1 MSSIPDRRHLEYARG
16 YIELGM
22 VAEATHEL
30 EAIASEARM
39 STEALRVWVDLH
51 MESKQ
56 WNQVVAAAKPVCE
69 ATPKD
74 FGAWIAWAY
83 ALRELQQVKE
93 AQAVLLRAEPLHST
107 NCAVLHY
114 NLACYACLLG
124 NKKEALRRL
133 AVACKMDDQWKAA
146 ALEDEDLRALWGDI
160 SAG

>member
-114 NLACYACLLG
+114 NLACYEERWG
-124 NKKEALRRL
+124 NLTVARQCVQAAIQLNSAIKKNARQDPDL
-133 AVACKMDDQWKAA
+133 A
-146 ALEDEDLRALWGDI
+146 ELWN
-160 SAG
+160 